1 MEDARKSQLD
11 TVQTIINQEMVRMND
26 FIYDGKQYAPEIKFS
41 DAKNGNPKYTFGC
54 DWNSG
59 TGENYKN
66 LIIFDLSVF
75 KTTALPFIVHDSLIF
90 KNIADLPIDKIMQ
103 LYVNSGK
110 QVFISFDKH
119 KAFTEYTAKTVYDTR
134 VIELHSDG
142 GELFGW
148 SWAKKT
154 ENESGE
160 VPSEDDEK

>member
-1 MEDARKSQLD
+1 M
-11 TVQTIINQEMVRMND
+11 
-26 FIYDGKQYAPEIKFS
+26 
-41 DAKNGNPKYTFGC
+41 
-54 DWNSG
+54 
-59 TGENYKN
+59 
-66 LIIFDLSVF
+66 SVF

-90 KNIADLPIDKIMQ
+90 KNIADLPIDKIMR